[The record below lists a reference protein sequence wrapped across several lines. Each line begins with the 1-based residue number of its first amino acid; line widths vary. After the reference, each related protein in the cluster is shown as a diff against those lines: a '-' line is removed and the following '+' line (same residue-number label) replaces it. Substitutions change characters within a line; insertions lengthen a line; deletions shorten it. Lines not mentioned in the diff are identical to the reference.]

1 MKLLPM
7 ILAGTIFIFGLSV
20 LAYPFASQYWNER
33 HQSEVCAVYE
43 EQLANTDDNTI
54 NEELQAARA
63 YNQALAQSALIVSD
77 PFAQSDALD
86 SKSYHDLLNITDDG
100 IMAYL
105 EIPSIEVN
113 LPIYHGVESDAL
125 KKGIGHLP
133 ETSLPVG
140 GESTHAVLCG
150 HSGMSYAKLFTDLD
164 RLKEGDM
171 FYIHVYQQQIAYMVD
186 QIKIVLPTDTS
197 DLQIVK
203 GEDYVTLITCTP
215 YGVNSHR
222 LLVRGTRISE
232 EEAEEQELT
241 IQHDETQQ
249 DTQPVSS
256 WQREYLK
263 YIAIGIGLFSV
274 LLMVVVVIERKR

>member
-1 MKLLPM
+1 MKRWPM
-7 ILAGTIFIFGLSV
+7 LLAGTIFVFGLSV
-20 LAYPFASQYWNER
+20 LVYPFASQRWNER
-33 HQSEVCAVYE
+33 HQSQVCAVYE
-43 EQLANTDDNTI
+43 EQLANTDEDTI
-54 NEELQAARA
+54 NEELQAAQA
-63 YNQALAQSALIVSD
+63 YNQGLAQSALIVSD
-77 PFAQSDALD
+77 PFAQSNELGNAVYD
-86 SKSYHDLLNITDDG
+86 DLLNTTNNG

-140 GESTHAVLCG
+140 GESTHTVLCG
-150 HSGMSYAKLFTDLD
+150 HSGMSYAKLFTDID

-197 DLQIVK
+197 DLQIVQ

-232 EEAEEQELT
+232 EEAEEERT
-241 IQHDETQQ
+241 VPNEETQQ
-249 DTQPVSS
+249 DTQSVSS

-263 YIAIGIGLFSV
+263 YIAMGIALSVV
-274 LLMVVVVIERKR
+274 LLLAVVVIGRRR

>member
-20 LAYPFASQYWNER
+20 LAYPFASQCWNER

-43 EQLANTDDNTI
+43 EQLANTDENTI
-54 NEELQAARA
+54 NEELQAAQA
-63 YNQALAQSALIVSD
+63 YNQGLAQSALIVSD
-77 PFAQSDALD
+77 PFAQSNELGNAVYD
-86 SKSYHDLLNITDDG
+86 DLLNTTNNG

-171 FYIHVYQQQIAYMVD
+171 FYIHVYQKQIAYMVD

-197 DLQIVK
+197 DLPIVK

-215 YGVNSHR
+215 DGVNSHR

-232 EEAEEQELT
+232 EEAEEERT
-241 IQHDETQQ
+241 VPNEETQQ
-249 DTQPVSS
+249 DMQPVSS

-263 YIAIGIGLFSV
+263 YIAMGIALSVV
-274 LLMVVVVIERKR
+274 LLLAVVVIGKRR

>member
-7 ILAGTIFIFGLSV
+7 ILAGMIFAAGLCV
-20 LAYPFASQYWNER
+20 LAYPFVSQYWNER

-63 YNQALAQSALIVSD
+63 YNQALAQSAMIVSD
-77 PFAQSDALD
+77 PFAQSNELRNAVYD
-86 SKSYHDLLNITDDG
+86 DLLNTTNNG

-105 EIPSIEVN
+105 EIPTIAVN
-113 LPIYHGVESDAL
+113 LSIYHGVESDAL

-140 GESTHAVLCG
+140 GESTHTVLCG
-150 HSGMSYAKLFTDLD
+150 HSGMSYAKLLTDLNQ
-164 RLKEGDM
+164 LKEGDV
-171 FYIHVYQQQIAYMVD
+171 FYIHVYREELAYMVD

-197 DLQIVK
+197 DLQIVQ

-232 EEAEEQELT
+232 EEGKEERTDPNE
-241 IQHDETQQ
+241 ETQQ

-263 YIAIGIGLFSV
+263 YIAMGIALSVV
-274 LLMVVVVIERKR
+274 LLLAVVVIGKRR

>member
-20 LAYPFASQYWNER
+20 LAYPFASQCWNER

-63 YNQALAQSALIVSD
+63 YNQALAQSVLIVSD
-77 PFAQSDALD
+77 PFAQSDASESAAYD
-86 SKSYHDLLNITDDG
+86 DLLNTTDDG

-105 EIPSIEVN
+105 EIPKIAVN

-125 KKGIGHLP
+125 KKGIGYLP

-150 HSGMSYAKLFTDLD
+150 HSGMSYAKLLTDLD
-164 RLKEGDM
+164 QLKEGDV
-171 FYIHVYQQQIAYMVD
+171 FYIHVYREKLAYMVD
-186 QIKIVLPTDTS
+186 QIKVVLPTDTS

-232 EEAEEQELT
+232 EEAEEERT
-241 IQHDETQQ
+241 VPNEETQQ
-249 DTQPVSS
+249 DMQPVSS

-263 YIAIGIGLFSV
+263 YIAMGIALSVV
-274 LLMVVVVIERKR
+274 LLLAVVVIGKRR

>member
-7 ILAGTIFIFGLSV
+7 IVAGTIFIFGLSV
-20 LAYPFASQYWNER
+20 LAYPFASQHWNER

-43 EQLANTDDNTI
+43 EQLANTDDDTI
-54 NEELQAARA
+54 HEELQAAQA
-63 YNQALAQSALIVSD
+63 YNQGLAQSALIVSD
-77 PFAQSDALD
+77 PFAQSDELGNAVYD
-86 SKSYHDLLNITDDG
+86 DLLNTTNNG

-140 GESTHAVLCG
+140 GESTHTVLCG
-150 HSGMSYAKLFTDLD
+150 HSGMSYAKLLTDLD
-164 RLKEGDM
+164 QLKEGDM
-171 FYIHVYQQQIAYMVD
+171 FYIHVYREKLAYMVD
-186 QIKIVLPTDTS
+186 QIKVVLPTDTS

-232 EEAEEQELT
+232 EEAKEERIDPNE
-241 IQHDETQQ
+241 ETQQ

-263 YIAIGIGLFSV
+263 YIAMGIALSV
-274 LLMVVVVIERKR
+274 ALLLAVVVIGRRR

>member
-7 ILAGTIFIFGLSV
+7 ILAGMIFAAGLCV
-20 LAYPFASQYWNER
+20 LAYPFVSQCWNER

-43 EQLANTDDNTI
+43 EQLANTDENTI
-54 NEELQAARA
+54 NEELQAAQA
-63 YNQALAQSALIVSD
+63 YNQGLAQSALIVSD

-105 EIPSIEVN
+105 EIPDIDVY
-113 LPIYHGVESDAL
+113 LPIYHGVDSDAL
-125 KKGIGHLP
+125 KKGIGHLS

-222 LLVRGTRISE
+222 LLVRGTRISQK
-232 EEAEEQELT
+232 EAEQKKQT
-241 IQHDETQQ
+241 VQHEE
-249 DTQPVSS
+249 TQPVSTT
-256 WQREYLK
+256 WGREYLK
-263 YIAIGIGLFSV
+263 YVAVGIALSMV
-274 LLMVVVVIERKR
+274 LLLAVVVVGRRR

>member
-1 MKLLPM
+1 MKRWPM
-7 ILAGTIFIFGLSV
+7 LLAGTIFVFGLSV
-20 LAYPFASQYWNER
+20 LAYPFASQRWNER

-63 YNQALAQSALIVSD
+63 YNQGLAQSALIVSD

-105 EIPSIEVN
+105 EIPDIDVY
-113 LPIYHGVESDAL
+113 LPIYHGVDSDAL

-133 ETSLPVG
+133 ETSLPIG

-150 HSGMSYAKLFTDLD
+150 HSGMSYAKLLTDIDQLE
-164 RLKEGDM
+164 EGDM
-171 FYIHVYQQQIAYMVD
+171 FYIHVYQEQLTYMVD
-186 QIKIVLPTDTS
+186 QIKTVLPTDTS
-197 DLQIVK
+197 DLQIVE

-232 EEAEEQELT
+232 EEAKEELAIERE
-241 IQHDETQQ
+241 ETQQ
-249 DTQPVSS
+249 DTQPGSS

-263 YIAIGIGLFSV
+263 YIAMGIALSVV
-274 LLMVVVVIERKR
+274 LLLAVVVIAKRR

>member
-7 ILAGTIFIFGLSV
+7 ILAGTIFVFGLSV
-20 LAYPFASQYWNER
+20 LVYPFASQRWNER
-33 HQSEVCAVYE
+33 HQSQVCAVYE
-43 EQLANTDDNTI
+43 EQLANTDEDTI
-54 NEELQAARA
+54 NEELQAAQA
-63 YNQALAQSALIVSD
+63 YNQGLAQSALIVSD
-77 PFAQSDALD
+77 PFAQSNELRNAVYD
-86 SKSYHDLLNITDDG
+86 DLLNTTNNG

-150 HSGMSYAKLFTDLD
+150 HSGMSYAKLLTDLD
-164 RLKEGDM
+164 HLQEGDV
-171 FYIHVYQQQIAYMVD
+171 FFIHVYREKLAYMVD
-186 QIKIVLPTDTS
+186 QIRVVLPTDTS

-232 EEAEEQELT
+232 EEAKEERTHPNE
-241 IQHDETQQ
+241 ETQQ

-263 YIAIGIGLFSV
+263 YIAMGIALSVV
-274 LLMVVVVIERKR
+274 LLLAVVVIGKRR

>member
-1 MKLLPM
+1 MKRWPM
-7 ILAGTIFIFGLSV
+7 LLAGTIFIFGLSV
-20 LAYPFASQYWNER
+20 LVYPFASQCWNER

-43 EQLANTDDNTI
+43 EQLANTDDDTI
-54 NEELQAARA
+54 HEELQAARA

-77 PFAQSDALD
+77 PFAQSNELGNTVYD
-86 SKSYHDLLNITDDG
+86 DLLNTTNNG

-105 EIPSIEVN
+105 EIPKIAVN

-164 RLKEGDM
+164 QLQEGDV
-171 FYIHVYQQQIAYMVD
+171 FDIHVYREKLTYAVD
-186 QIKIVLPTDTS
+186 QIKVVLPTDTS

-232 EEAEEQELT
+232 EEAKEERTDPNE
-241 IQHDETQQ
+241 ETQQ

-263 YIAIGIGLFSV
+263 YIAMGIALSAV
-274 LLMVVVVIERKR
+274 LLLAVVLIAKRR

>member
-20 LAYPFASQYWNER
+20 LVYPFASQCWNER

-43 EQLANTDDNTI
+43 EQLANTAEDTI
-54 NEELQAARA
+54 NEELQAAQA
-63 YNQALAQSALIVSD
+63 YNQGLAQSALIVSD
-77 PFAQSDALD
+77 PFAQSNELRNAVYD
-86 SKSYHDLLNITDDG
+86 DLLNTTNNG

-232 EEAEEQELT
+232 EEAKEERTDPNE
-241 IQHDETQQ
+241 ETQQ
-249 DTQPVSS
+249 DTRPVSS

-263 YIAIGIGLFSV
+263 YIAMGIALSV
-274 LLMVVVVIERKR
+274 ALLLAVVVIGKRR

>member
-20 LAYPFASQYWNER
+20 LAYPFASQCWNER

-43 EQLANTDDNTI
+43 EQLANTDENTI
-54 NEELQAARA
+54 NEELQAAQA
-63 YNQALAQSALIVSD
+63 YNQGLAQSALIVSD
-77 PFAQSDALD
+77 PFAQSDALENAAYD
-86 SKSYHDLLNITDDG
+86 DLLNTTDDG

-113 LPIYHGVESDAL
+113 LPIYHGVEEYVL
-125 KKGIGHLP
+125 KKGVGHLP

-150 HSGMSYAKLFTDLD
+150 HSGMSYAKLLTDLNQ
-164 RLKEGDM
+164 LIEGDV
-171 FYIHVYQQQIAYMVD
+171 FYIHVYREELAYMVD
-186 QIKIVLPTDTS
+186 QIKVVLPTDTS

-232 EEAEEQELT
+232 EEAEEERT
-241 IQHDETQQ
+241 VPNEETQQ
-249 DTQPVSS
+249 DTQSVSS

-263 YIAIGIGLFSV
+263 YIAMGIALSVV
-274 LLMVVVVIERKR
+274 LLLAVVVIGKRR

>member
-1 MKLLPM
+1 MKRWPM
-7 ILAGTIFIFGLSV
+7 LLAGTIFVFGLSV
-20 LAYPFASQYWNER
+20 LEYPFASQCWNER

-77 PFAQSDALD
+77 PFAQSNELGNAVYD
-86 SKSYHDLLNITDDG
+86 DLLNTTNNG

-105 EIPSIEVN
+105 EIPTIAVN

-140 GESTHAVLCG
+140 GESTHTVLCG
-150 HSGMSYAKLFTDLD
+150 HSGMSYAKLLTDIDQLE
-164 RLKEGDM
+164 EGDM
-171 FYIHVYQQQIAYMVD
+171 FYIHVYQEQLTYMVD

-197 DLQIVK
+197 DLQIVQ

-222 LLVRGTRISE
+222 LLVRGTRITE
-232 EEAEEQELT
+232 EEAKEERTDPNE
-241 IQHDETQQ
+241 ETQQ
-249 DTQPVSS
+249 DRQPVSS

>member
-1 MKLLPM
+1 MKCLPM
-7 ILAGTIFIFGLSV
+7 LLAGMIFAAGLCV
-20 LAYPFASQYWNER
+20 LAYPFVSQYWNER

-54 NEELQAARA
+54 NEELQAAQA
-63 YNQALAQSALIVSD
+63 YNQGLAQSALIVSD
-77 PFAQSDALD
+77 PFAQSNELGNAVYD
-86 SKSYHDLLNITDDG
+86 DLLNTTNNG

-150 HSGMSYAKLFTDLD
+150 HSGMSYAKLLTDLD
-164 RLKEGDM
+164 HLQEGDV
-171 FYIHVYQQQIAYMVD
+171 FFIHVYREKLVYMVD
-186 QIKIVLPTDTS
+186 QIRVVLPTDTS

-222 LLVRGTRISE
+222 LLVRGTRISRL
-232 EEAEEQELT
+232 EEAEQKA
-241 IQHDETQQ
+241 IVQHEETRQ
-249 DTQPVSS
+249 VST
-256 WQREYLK
+256 WGREYLK
-263 YIAIGIGLFSV
+263 YIAMGIALSAV
-274 LLMVVVVIERKR
+274 LLLAVVVVGKRR

>member
-7 ILAGTIFIFGLSV
+7 IVAGTIFIFGLSV
-20 LAYPFASQYWNER
+20 LAYPFASQCWNER
-33 HQSEVCAVYE
+33 HQSQVCAVYE
-43 EQLANTDDNTI
+43 EQLANTDEDTI
-54 NEELQAARA
+54 NEELQAAQA
-63 YNQALAQSALIVSD
+63 YNQGLAQSALIVSD
-77 PFAQSDALD
+77 PFAQSNELGNAVYD
-86 SKSYHDLLNITDDG
+86 DLLNTTNNG

-113 LPIYHGVESDAL
+113 LPIYHGVDSDAL
-125 KKGIGHLP
+125 KKGIGHLS

-197 DLQIVK
+197 DLQIVQ

-232 EEAEEQELT
+232 EEAEEERT
-241 IQHDETQQ
+241 VPNEETQQ
-249 DTQPVSS
+249 DTQSVSS

-263 YIAIGIGLFSV
+263 YIAMGIALSVV
-274 LLMVVVVIERKR
+274 LLLAVVVIGKRR